1 MQQRMLTASCTT
13 SLQLNTHNV
22 TSIQY
27 YAVLHNASQSN
38 GGTIPVVP
46 VSAKTGSGLSAL
58 VEAVLL
64 QAEVME
70 LHADAAAPGE
80 AVVIDSCTCKGLGVV
95 ADVLVS
101 WGRLKKGDYC
111 VVGTQFGRI
120 KRLQV
125 RTTMLLYT
133 IIVHMQFCIYC
144 GSAYTVVDLR
154 EVAAEAVYV

>member
-1 MQQRMLTASCTT
+1 VTC
-13 SLQLNTHNV
+13 NV
-22 TSIQY
+22 
-27 YAVLHNASQSN
+27 VQSN

-46 VSAKTGSGLSAL
+46 VSAKTGTGLSAL

-125 RTTMLLYT
+125 RISMFLLAAIMYIMVDIHLCSIMLVL
-133 IIVHMQFCIYC
+133 Q
-144 GSAYTVVDLR
+144 
-154 EVAAEAVYV
+154 

>member
-1 MQQRMLTASCTT
+1 M
-13 SLQLNTHNV
+13 
-22 TSIQY
+22 
-27 YAVLHNASQSN
+27 NAMQSN

-125 RTTMLLYT
+125 RTTKLIYAT
-133 IIVHMQFCIYC
+133 ITVHTY
-144 GSAYTVVDLR
+144 STVASCSCVTLKT
-154 EVAAEAVYV
+154 